1 MLQIRLV
8 LPLAGDSLEHRI
20 FSRKY
25 LRIKPDVPVSGTV
38 RIVRIG
44 CRQTIS
50 GSAKVR
56 VIDLSTGG
64 ARFASA
70 LRFPVDPKV
79 TLQLAIVL
87 EGTAYCLEGFISN
100 RSGSGERGYEYG
112 LCFNRPELSLRKV
125 LIPVFARCVIRDNR
139 HIIVLRPNDGS
150 FSK

>member
-1 MLQIRLV
+1 M
-8 LPLAGDSLEHRI
+8 EHRI

-25 LRIKPDVPVSGTV
+25 LRIRPDVPVSGTV

-100 RSGSGERGYEYG
+100 RSGTGRKGYEYG
-112 LCFNRPELSLRKV
+112 FCFTRPEYGLRKV

>member
-8 LPLAGDSLEHRI
+8 LPLAGDSLEHRT

-25 LRIKPDVPVSGTV
+25 LRIKPDIPVFGTI
-38 RIVRIG
+38 RIIRIG
-44 CRQTIS
+44 CRQTMS
-50 GSAKVR
+50 GSARVR
-56 VIDLSTGG
+56 IIDLSTGG

-70 LRFPVDPKV
+70 LKFPVNLKV
-79 TLQLAIVL
+79 ILQLTLTL
-87 EGTAYCLEGFISN
+87 EGKTFCLEGFIAN